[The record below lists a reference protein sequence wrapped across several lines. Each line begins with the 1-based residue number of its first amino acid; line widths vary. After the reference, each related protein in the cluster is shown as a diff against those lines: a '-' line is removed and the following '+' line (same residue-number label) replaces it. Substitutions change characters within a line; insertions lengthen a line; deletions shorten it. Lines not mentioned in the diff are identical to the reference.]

1 MRKTLRKTAAKLG
14 LWQPGESFS
23 RYCKNYLFRGIDLR
37 GKSLLDIGCGDGSYM
52 IWAALQGAGP
62 VVGLEPLAD
71 GSGKSREV
79 QHWFNSEV
87 ERLKLKNI
95 ERLSYKLQDFESRNG
110 PFDTILMTATIN
122 HLDEQM
128 CVELKDNPKARQI
141 YLKLFKKLHAITT
154 TGGKVVITDCSDR
167 NFFGDLGVRNRLNPK
182 IEWHKHH
189 SPKFWARLLAE
200 AGYRDP
206 RIDWEINYLTNYFGI
221 YRVPRLLSYL
231 TTSGFRLVMTA
242 N

>member
-1 MRKTLRKTAAKLG
+1 MRERLRKVGAKLG
-14 LWQPGESFS
+14 FWQPGLSFS

-52 IWAALQGAGP
+52 IWAALQGAAP

-79 QHWFNSEV
+79 QHWFDSEV
-87 ERLKLKNI
+87 ERLNLKNI
-95 ERLSYKLQDFESRNG
+95 ERQSYKLQDFNSRNG
-110 PFDTILMTATIN
+110 TFDTILMAATIN
-122 HLDEQM
+122 HLDEKM
-128 CVELKDNPKARQI
+128 CVELKENPEAQKI
-141 YLKLFKKLHAITT
+141 YLDLFKKLNEMMSR
-154 TGGKVVITDCSDR
+154 GGKLIITDCSNR
-167 NFFGDLGVRNRLNPK
+167 NFFGDLGVKNKLNPK

-189 SPKFWARLLAE
+189 SPKFWAQLLSQ
-200 AGYRDP
+200 AGFNDP
-206 RIDWEINYLTNYFGI
+206 KIDWEINYLINYLGI